1 MPAGAAQ
8 AIGLA
13 QRVSTGIVI
22 ALISGGVSLAAA
34 GISVANTRSVARLN
48 ARLEEQ
54 RRQRSKEE
62 QAAELRARYRDPLLN
77 AAFDLQSRLFNIV
90 HKRFLIRYADKDEAS
105 RRYAAESTLYV
116 LAEYLGWVEII
127 RREIQF
133 LDLGEQEANQRWLGA
148 LEQVR
153 DVLASD
159 DIDPA
164 FRLFR
169 AEQRAI
175 GEIML
180 MSPQNGD
187 GTPRLL
193 CVGYASF
200 KKRLTDP
207 DFGRWF
213 EKLRADLALL
223 SAEADAHLERAVQL
237 HNALIDVLDLLD
249 PEYKRF
255 ARERRTH
262 LDPTD
267 GQPIAQEALVKESE
281 I

>member
-1 MPAGAAQ
+1 
-8 AIGLA
+8 LA

-22 ALISGGVSLAAA
+22 ALISGGVSLVAA
-34 GISVANTRSVARLN
+34 GISVANTRTVARLN

-133 LDLGEQEANQRWLGA
+133 LDLGDQEANQRWLGA
-148 LEQVR
+148 LERVR

-159 DIDPA
+159 DIDAA

-200 KKRLTDP
+200 TKRLTDP

-267 GQPIAQEALVKESE
+267 GQPIAQVALDKDGE